1 MTYKDNLIVKI
12 QDEIEEDKALKA
24 RTPKADADAQYIAGR
39 IAGLESALDLAKK
52 A

>member
-1 MTYKDNLIVKI
+1 MTDKDNLIVKI

-24 RTPKADADAQYIAGR
+24 RTPKADSQYIAGR
-39 IAGLESALDLAKK
+39 IAGLESALDLVKK